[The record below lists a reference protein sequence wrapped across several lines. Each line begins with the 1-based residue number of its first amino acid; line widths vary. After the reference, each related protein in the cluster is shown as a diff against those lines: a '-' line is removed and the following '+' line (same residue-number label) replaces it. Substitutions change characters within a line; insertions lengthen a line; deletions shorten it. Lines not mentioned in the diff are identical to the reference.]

1 MEQMEVNFLG
11 LIATVLA
18 VFVPSVFLIVL
29 YLQTSSREEAGGPR

>member
-1 MEQMEVNFLG
+1 MEVNFLG

>member
-1 MEQMEVNFLG
+1 MEGLEVNYWG
-11 LIATVLA
+11 LVATILA

>member
-1 MEQMEVNFLG
+1 MEAMEVNFLG

>member
-1 MEQMEVNFLG
+1 MEAMEVNFLG

-18 VFVPSVFLIVL
+18 VFVPCVFLIVL

>member
-1 MEQMEVNFLG
+1 MEVNFLG

-18 VFVPSVFLIVL
+18 VFVPCVFLIVL